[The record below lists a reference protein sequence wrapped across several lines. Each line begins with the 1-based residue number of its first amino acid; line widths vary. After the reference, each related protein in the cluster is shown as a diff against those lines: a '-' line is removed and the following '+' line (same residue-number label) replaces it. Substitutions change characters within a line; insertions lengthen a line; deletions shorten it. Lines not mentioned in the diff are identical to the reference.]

1 MSSTDPSTAPGGDP
15 NADPVTIRS
24 FRDADADAV
33 GRLTMTAYDAYGR
46 IEGAY
51 RDFLVDPQRRVD
63 GCTALLVAEVDGQVV
78 GTVTFVLAGD
88 PEWEGRPVPEGD
100 AAFRVL
106 AVAPGQ
112 EGRGI
117 GRRLVTTCLDLA
129 REHGRHRLVITS
141 MAWMHRAHRLYEAFG
156 FVRRPDLDVR
166 FPGGD
171 GVVFTIDLTDE
182 APDRFPA
189 PGPIPSDRPWFE
201 DVWDR

>member
-1 MSSTDPSTAPGGDP
+1 MSSMGSTTDASPV
-15 NADPVTIRS
+15 PVTIRP

-46 IEGAY
+46 IEGGY
-51 RDFLVDPQRRVD
+51 RDFLADPHRRVD
-63 GCTALLVAEVDGQVV
+63 GCTELLVAEVDGQVV
-78 GTVTFVLAGD
+78 GTVTFVLVGD

-117 GRRLVTTCLDLA
+117 GRRLVSACLDLA
-129 REHGRHRLVITS
+129 RGHGCHRLVITS

-171 GVVFTIDLTDE
+171 GVVLTLDLTDE

-189 PGPIPSDRPWFE
+189 PGPIPTERPWFE
-201 DVWDR
+201 DAWAR

>member
-1 MSSTDPSTAPGGDP
+1 VNSTGPTADATTG
-15 NADPVTIRS
+15 AVTIRP
-24 FRDADADAV
+24 FRDDDADAV

-46 IEGAY
+46 IEGPY
-51 RDFLVDPQRRVD
+51 RDFLADPRRRVN
-63 GCTALLVAEVDGQVV
+63 GSTALLVAEVGGQVV

-112 EGRGI
+112 EGRGV
-117 GRRLVTTCLDLA
+117 GRQLVAACLDLA
-129 REHGRHRLVITS
+129 RGHGRHRLVITS
-141 MAWMHRAHRLYEAFG
+141 MAWMHRAHRLYEAFE

-171 GVVFTIDLTDE
+171 GVVFTLDLTDE
-182 APDRFPA
+182 APDLFPA
-189 PGPIPSDRPWFE
+189 PGPIPTERPWFE

>member
-1 MSSTDPSTAPGGDP
+1 MNSTGPTAD
-15 NADPVTIRS
+15 ATTDPVTIRP
-24 FRDADADAV
+24 FRDDDADAV

-46 IEGAY
+46 IEGPY
-51 RDFLVDPQRRVD
+51 RDFLADPRRRVD
-63 GCTALLVAEVDGQVV
+63 GSTALLVAEVDAQVV
-78 GTVTFVLAGD
+78 GTVTFVVAGD

-112 EGRGI
+112 EGHGI
-117 GRRLVTTCLDLA
+117 GRRLVAACLDLTRA
-129 REHGRHRLVITS
+129 HGCHRLVITS

-171 GVVFTIDLTDE
+171 GVVFTLDLTDE
-182 APDRFPA
+182 APDLFPA
-189 PGPIPSDRPWFE
+189 PGPIPTERPWFE

>member
-1 MSSTDPSTAPGGDP
+1 MNGTDPRTSAAT
-15 NADPVTIRS
+15 DPVTIRP
-24 FRDADADAV
+24 FRDRDAEVV
-33 GRLTMTAYDAYGR
+33 GRLTIAAYDAYGR
-46 IEGAY
+46 IEGEY
-51 RDFLVDPQRRVD
+51 RDFLADPRRRVG
-63 GCTALLVAEVDGQVV
+63 GCTALLVAEVHGQLV

-117 GRRLVTTCLDLA
+117 GRRLVSACLDLA
-129 REHGRHRLVITS
+129 RDHGCHRLVITS

-171 GVVFTIDLTDE
+171 GVVFTLDLTAE
-182 APDRFPA
+182 APNRFPA
-189 PGPIPSDRPWFE
+189 PGPTPTDLPWFE
-201 DVWDR
+201 DAWAR